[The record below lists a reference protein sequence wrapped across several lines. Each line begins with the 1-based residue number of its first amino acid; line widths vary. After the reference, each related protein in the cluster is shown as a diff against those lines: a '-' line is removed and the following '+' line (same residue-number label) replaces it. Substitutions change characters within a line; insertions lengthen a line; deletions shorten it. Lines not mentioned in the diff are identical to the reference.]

1 MTTRRDIEVATPT
14 ATTGSPGRKVIATIG
29 IDRYQHWQRLANAVR
44 DATRTA
50 ELFGQLGF
58 EQLTAPLLDHDATGK
73 AIQSLV
79 TMDLKKLGP
88 NDSLVLFYAGHGASY
103 GHRPGGEEIKTGYL
117 IPADASSSAD
127 EVSTW
132 IDLEGWL
139 RAVALLPAKHILV
152 ILDACRSGIAL
163 DGIVL
168 RHRGDD
174 AWQHETSAAL
184 QARRSRRIITS
195 ALGDQ
200 VALDS
205 GPKHGHS
212 LFTGC
217 LLEGLTYDLR
227 RLGNR
232 TATGSGLG
240 MYLQRRVDAHTRSQ
254 QTPDFGCFFHDDR
267 GELVIPLVGQA
278 LEDSTEMPASAAQPL
293 PQQRPPAG
301 LPPRASPHSATE
313 LSMTRDPT
321 AGVDEATR
329 PEPRCEP
336 LPLALRSS
344 TSSPNDAAERA
355 PSRERAPS
363 VSVTSY
369 PHRAPAEGA
378 LDDDELSQL
387 VKRLEHA
394 ATAEAQ
400 RMTIR
405 AMLGLLTW
413 FIVSGIS
420 VPLERWDRSGALA
433 ERAAVGI
440 TAICGFVVLAN
451 LALRV
456 IAPIGMRHV
465 IEAVRDAPERVVLV
479 RYHVTSTDLRYLL
492 AAAGLTAVLLVLVS
506 LVPVL
511 FVLVFIVLAALIT
524 AVRVIAPAAMRS
536 MLRTMRDAPRRV
548 GSPRQPTAR
557 SRIEIRTAKHC
568 LVVKAPDDGPAL
580 FEALT
585 RRCATAMVGR

>member
-1 MTTRRDIEVATPT
+1 MTTRRDIEVSTPT

-29 IDRYQHWQRLANAVR
+29 IDHYHHWQRLANAVR

-50 ELFGQLGF
+50 ELFSQLGF
-58 EQLTAPLLDHDATGK
+58 EQITAPLLDHNATGK

-79 TMDLKKLGP
+79 MVELKKLGP

-117 IPADASSSAD
+117 IPADASSSPD
-127 EVSTW
+127 DISTW
-132 IDLEGWL
+132 IDLEAWL

-163 DGIVL
+163 DGIIQ

-200 VALDS
+200 VAHDS

-232 TATGSGLG
+232 TTTGSGLG

-254 QTPDFGCFFHDDR
+254 QTPDFGYFFHDDR
-267 GELVIPLVGQA
+267 GELAIPLDGEA
-278 LEDSTEMPASAAQPL
+278 LVDSTETPASAAQPL
-293 PQQRPPAG
+293 PPQRPPAG
-301 LPPRASPHSATE
+301 LPAAAGAWAVLHRTAASGNAP
-313 LSMTRDPT
+313 
-321 AGVDEATR
+321 
-329 PEPRCEP
+329 
-336 LPLALRSS
+336 ALTPPGPVPPALQSS
-344 TSSPNDAAERA
+344 TSPPNDTAERA
-355 PSRERAPS
+355 PPREQAQP
-363 VSVTSY
+363 VSMTSD
-369 PHRAPAEGA
+369 PDRAPAEA
-378 LDDDELSQL
+378 LDDAELSRL

-394 ATAEAQ
+394 VTAEAQ

-405 AMLGLLTW
+405 AMLGLLGW
-413 FIVSGIS
+413 FIVSGLS
-420 VPLERWDRSGALA
+420 VPLDRWDRSGALA
-433 ERAAVGI
+433 ERAAVGM
-440 TAICGFVVLAN
+440 TAIGGFVVLAN

-456 IAPIGMRHV
+456 IAPIRMRHV
-465 IEAVRDAPERVVLV
+465 IQAVRDAPERVVLL
-479 RYHVTSTDLRYLL
+479 RYHGTSTDLRHIL
-492 AAAGLTAVLLVLVS
+492 AAAGLIAVLLVL
-506 LVPVL
+506 LILAPVL
-511 FVLVFIVLAALIT
+511 IVLLFIALAILIT
-524 AVRVIAPAAMRS
+524 AARVIAPAAMRS
-536 MLRTMRDAPRRV
+536 MLRTMRDATRRV

-557 SRIEIRTAKHC
+557 SRIEIRTAKHR
-568 LVVKAPDDGPAL
+568 LVVKAPDDGPVL
-580 FEALT
+580 FEALA
-585 RRCATAMVGR
+585 RRCTSAMVGR